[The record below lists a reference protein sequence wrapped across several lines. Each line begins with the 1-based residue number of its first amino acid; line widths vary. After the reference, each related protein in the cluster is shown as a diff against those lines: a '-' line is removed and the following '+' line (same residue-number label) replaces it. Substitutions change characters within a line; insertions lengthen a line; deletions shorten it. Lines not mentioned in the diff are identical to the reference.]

1 MSNAIIDLMNDKL
14 LLLQVEQGNKQAF
27 DELYEKYWEQTFSLA
42 YKRLKNMDQAKDIV
56 QDIFLNIWLKKENH
70 IDNLPAYLNVAVRN
84 RVFKQV
90 EKQKATVPFLDILQN
105 IQEKN
110 QMPDKDLLWKE
121 FYSAYE
127 ALIATLP
134 PKRQNIFRLHF
145 HEDITTKA
153 IAHQLG
159 LSRKT
164 VQNQIGKAI
173 EQLRVSLHNL

>member
-1 MSNAIIDLMNDKL
+1 
-14 LLLQVEQGNKQAF
+14 
-27 DELYEKYWEQTFSLA
+27 
-42 YKRLKNMDQAKDIV
+42 AKDIV

-90 EKQKATVPFLDILQN
+90 EKQKTTVPFLDLLQN
-105 IQEKN
+105 LQEKN
-110 QMPDKDLLWKE
+110 LMPEKELLWKE

-127 ALIATLP
+127 ALITTLP

-145 HEDITTKA
+145 HEDITTKE
-153 IAHQLG
+153 IAQQLG